1 MTTDTQLR
9 EAQALDAQLREAS
22 AARREAPESRDP
34 TPFVRT
40 PARDAPV
47 ALGREAG
54 VVPIEHELASGRRV
68 QIDRESSTLSISSP
82 DGRVELT
89 VHSTAEGC
97 VLSFSTA
104 HLALSAPGK
113 LDVRC
118 AELTIEASQSMSL
131 NSDGDFS
138 SRVGGHATTL
148 VSGRVE
154 TEADELFLR
163 TTRGDALIQA
173 NDYVRLAG
181 EKILLNS
188 EHERR
193 PTRDQLEAFWRGLGL

>member
-1 MTTDTQLR
+1 
-9 EAQALDAQLREAS
+9 
-22 AARREAPESRDP
+22 
-34 TPFVRT
+34 
-40 PARDAPV
+40 
-47 ALGREAG
+47 
-54 VVPIEHELASGRRV
+54 
-68 QIDRESSTLSISSP
+68 
-82 DGRVELT
+82 
-89 VHSTAEGC
+89 
-97 VLSFSTA
+97 VLSFTTA
-104 HLALSAPGK
+104 NLALSAPGK

-118 AELTIEASQSMSL
+118 AEFVVEASQRLTL
-131 NSDGDFS
+131 NTEGDFA
-138 SRVGGHATTL
+138 SRVGGNATTL

-193 PTRDQLEAFWRGLGL
+193 PMRDQLEAFWRGLGL

>member
-1 MTTDTQLR
+1 MMDTQPRDALLR
-9 EAQALDAQLREAS
+9 DAEGREESTAQRG
-22 AARREAPESRDP
+22 APEPRDP
-34 TPFVRT
+34 TSLCFT
-40 PARDAPV
+40 
-47 ALGREAG
+47 
-54 VVPIEHELASGRRV
+54 IEHQLASGRRV
-68 QIDRESSTLSISSP
+68 QIDRGSSTLSISSP
-82 DGRVELT
+82 DGQVELT
-89 VHSTAEGC
+89 VRSTADGC
-97 VLSFSTA
+97 VLSFATA
-104 HLALSAPGK
+104 NLALSAPGK

-118 AELTIEASQSMSL
+118 AELVVETSERLTL
-131 NSDGDFS
+131 NSDGDLS
-138 SRVGGHATTL
+138 SRVGGNATTV

-173 NDYVRLAG
+173 NDYVRLVG